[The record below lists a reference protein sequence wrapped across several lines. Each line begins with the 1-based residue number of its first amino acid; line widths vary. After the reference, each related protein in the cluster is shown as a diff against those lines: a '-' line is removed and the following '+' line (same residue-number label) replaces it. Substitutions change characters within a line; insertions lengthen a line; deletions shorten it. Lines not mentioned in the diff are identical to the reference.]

1 MPMIAASRRAGAPV
15 RCTGCKA
22 YINAS
27 VKWRDSGREWICNL
41 CGLPNVVNRY
51 AFKSF
56 ASSHQ
61 IGISPSF
68 REYYAMVDHSG
79 RRVDAST
86 RPELSLGSYE
96 FVAPESYANAA
107 SSFVAL
113 ACAFVPVFYCHPRYP
128 SVLFLIDNSHQ
139 AVASGFSDAVIQSVR
154 QCIADIQYLK
164 TRVGIAMYVAW
175 HPHHALVPE
184 PFHTLT
190 FFALPF
196 PCCRSP
202 PCWLIDVQL

>member
-79 RRVDAST
+79 RRVDASS

-96 FVAPESYANAA
+96 FLAPETYANAA
-107 SSFVAL
+107 ATCAAPSSSA
-113 ACAFVPVFYCHPRYP
+113 
-128 SVLFLIDNSHQ
+128 
-139 AVASGFSDAVIQSVR
+139 
-154 QCIADIQYLK
+154 
-164 TRVGIAMYVAW
+164 
-175 HPHHALVPE
+175 
-184 PFHTLT
+184 
-190 FFALPF
+190 
-196 PCCRSP
+196 P
-202 PCWLIDVQL
+202 PCLYQHAASCCALHAPYVSSTGICL